1 MTAFFVTFDQPQKV
15 TMEYTDIKTIAG
27 LHAFFHYEPP
37 RHPLITVID
46 LAKVDRS
53 HRVADASYRL
63 DMYSIACKRV
73 EGSFKY
79 GRTHYDFGEGALM
92 FTAPN
97 QVLTPGIENQVT
109 GWAIYIHP
117 DFLQASTKGYALTR
131 YSFFGYDA
139 NEGLHISDT
148 EKKVLE
154 ECVRNIDKEITN
166 NLDSHSHHLII
177 TNLEL
182 LLSYCARF
190 YDRQF
195 LTRVKAGNDIVEK
208 FDRLL
213 DSYFTQNSL
222 VEKGLP
228 EVKTFAAQLHVSAN
242 YLSDLLSKYTGKSP
256 QEHIHLKLVDKAKH
270 LLWSTGKPISEIAY
284 ELGFEHPSHFTKLFR
299 NKTGHSPREY
309 RQLN

>member
-1 MTAFFVTFDQPQKV
+1 
-15 TMEYTDIKTIAG
+15 MEYTDIKSITG
-27 LHAFFHYEPP
+27 LHAFFRYEKP
-37 RHPLITVID
+37 RHPLISVVD
-46 LAKVDRS
+46 LARVDRS
-53 HRVADASYRL
+53 DRVPDAAYRL
-63 DMYSIACKRV
+63 DLYSIACKQV

-79 GRTHYDFGEGALM
+79 GRTHYDFSEGTLM

-97 QVLTPGIENQVT
+97 QVLIPGIENKVA
-109 GWAIYIHP
+109 GWAIYIQP

-139 NEGLHISDT
+139 NEGLHISDA
-148 EKKVLE
+148 EKQVLE
-154 ECVRNIDKEITN
+154 ECVRNIEKEITN
-166 NLDSHSHHLII
+166 NLDNHSHNLIL
-177 TNLEL
+177 TNLDL

-195 LTRVKAGNDIVEK
+195 LTRIKVGNDVVER

-213 DSYFTQNSL
+213 DDHFAQANLAASG
-222 VEKGLP
+222 VP
-228 EVKTFAAQLHVSAN
+228 DVKFFAAQLHLSPN
-242 YLSDLLSKYTGKSP
+242 YLSDMLSRYTGKST
-256 QEHIHLKLVDKAKH
+256 QEHIHLKLIDKAKH
-270 LLWSTGKPISEIAY
+270 LLWSTKRPVSEIAY

>member
-1 MTAFFVTFDQPQKV
+1 MQ
-15 TMEYTDIKTIAG
+15 YTDIPSIAA
-27 LHAFFHYEPP
+27 LHAFFRCEKP
-37 RHPLITVID
+37 RHPLISVVD
-46 LAKVDRS
+46 LAKVDRTE
-53 HRVADASYRL
+53 RVPDAAYRL
-63 DMYSIACKRV
+63 DLYSIACKKV

-79 GRTHYDFGEGALM
+79 GRTHYDFSEGTLM

-97 QVLTPGIENQVT
+97 QVLIPGIENKVA
-109 GWAIYIHP
+109 GWAIYMHP
-117 DFLQASTKGYALTR
+117 DFLHASPKGYELTR

-139 NEGLHISDT
+139 NEGLHISDA
-148 EKKVLE
+148 EKNVLE
-154 ECVRNIDKEITN
+154 ECVRNIEKEISN
-166 NLDSHSHHLII
+166 NLDNHSHHLILS
-177 TNLEL
+177 NLEL

-213 DSYFTQNSL
+213 DDHFAQDNL
-222 VEKGLP
+222 VASGVP
-228 EVKTFAAQLHVSAN
+228 DVKFFAAQLHLSPN
-242 YLSDLLSKYTGKSP
+242 YLSDMLHKYTGKST

-270 LLWSTGKPISEIAY
+270 LLWSTEKPVSEIAF
-284 ELGFEHPSHFTKLFR
+284 ELGFEHPSHFTKLFK